1 MKKHLLFLLAVTGIL
16 FTACEA
22 GGTNEGDNG
31 QPAQP
36 KKIATVEEQSVNIAA
51 TITTLETTKS
61 ALNTALASLKDNQ
74 PVTRGSDNGV
84 KEMIAALEER
94 IAALEEIISNLQN
107 YTDEE
112 LSQSTDWLNTT
123 FATLEQQ
130 EALAKELAELK
141 ALLAAISDVSTEAIN
156 NAIAESE
163 TSMKSWV
170 NEQLSSYCTVA
181 GVDAQ
186 IAALKESVAAEMQ
199 EELDAIIATLT
210 TLKSQIEEGYKSA
223 ITEAIT
229 QFEGVITDKI
239 AVEIA
244 TVNQRIDDE
253 LATINSRLDA
263 IEKRLDEIEDILAQ
277 LVSRIQ
283 SVIYWGAD
291 DPVAVASVEGK
302 FLDLVYAI
310 RPIDAIPY
318 VAQAWHDVL
327 SVRAICSGETE
338 AVNLPILNCET
349 NLENGFIKLTVSCE
363 NLNDTFWFGGSN
375 VRVVLKIDDGNNNL
389 ETQPI
394 TITPRIDK
402 IFASEIT
409 SIPADNEIYYLTD
422 NGNAIPL
429 DNINNFGANLELS
442 YFDLYNGWYVLKFDG
457 AIHTIAKK
465 AFQASDPNN
474 SSIAKLTAIVLPSG
488 ITSIGDYAFYSCTTL
503 KRINIP
509 KGVTNIGK
517 DAFYSCPIERT
528 DIVDL
533 SAWCRIN
540 FASTQSNPRSSLYI
554 NGEELTKLTIPNDI
568 TIVNNGAFHACK
580 SITEVEIH
588 DNVKSIGTSAFY
600 SCPKLE
606 KLTLGR
612 GVESINN
619 LAFAYC
625 RALTNIVIPNNVKTL
640 GNDAFKECSGCQ
652 SIKVGSGVEF
662 FGTSVFYNCTGELVI
677 DNNIV
682 ELDFSSSDY
691 PSSASGWLYLSK
703 FSKIVLS
710 NDISMVG
717 SYAFYG
723 LESIVDVTMS
733 NSITSIEERAF
744 MNCSSLA
751 SIDIPATVSSIGSS
765 AFHGCSSL
773 ETVILPNGIT
783 SLANSIFQNCSNLKS
798 ITIPNSVTSIKSAAF
813 YDCASLA
820 NIVIPESIE
829 EIGKNAF
836 YGCTSL
842 ISITIPKSVIST
854 SFDNAMFGGC
864 KGELIIDNAIVE
876 KNYSSSK
883 CPILTTWL
891 KGSDFTKITIGNIIT
906 KIGSNKFKD
915 GSTITEVSIPDS
927 VTSIGQDAFNGCSS
941 LSKVCYNGDLSSW
954 CKIVFSNS
962 AANPLAVG
970 GALCVGGNIVEDLI
984 IPSDITEVKFASFRG
999 CSSIKS
1005 VVIHDGIQTVGG
1017 HAFHDCESLEAITI
1031 GSGVTSIG
1039 IQAFYNCKKVA
1050 AVYCKPTTPPTGN
1063 EKMFTLTDDSRIY
1076 VPNDSVEAYKSA
1088 EYWSGYANYI
1098 VGYDF

>member
-1 MKKHLLFLLAVTGIL
+1 MKKLLLLLAAVGML
-16 FTACEA
+16 ATACEVGGNTDDGGVTLPA
-22 GGTNEGDNG
+22 GS
-31 QPAQP
+31 
-36 KKIATVEEQSVNIAA
+36 IATIEQQSANIIA
-51 TITTLETTKS
+51 TLATLQTTKS
-61 ALNTALASLKDNQ
+61 AASATLASLKAQDEA
-74 PVTRGSDNGV
+74 TRGNDNGNNGV
-84 KEMIAALEER
+84 KTMIAALEER
-94 IAALEEIISNLQN
+94 VAALEAIISNLQGYN
-107 YTDEE
+107 DEE
-112 LSQSTDWLNTT
+112 LAKAEDWVSAT

-130 EALAKELAELK
+130 EALANELAEIK
-141 ALLAAISDVSTEAIN
+141 ALLATINSVSTTALKEAI
-156 NAIAESE
+156 ATSE
-163 TSMKSWV
+163 ASIKSWV
-170 NEQLSSYCTVA
+170 NESLNGYCTIA
-181 GVDAQ
+181 DMNAQ
-186 IAALKESVAAEMQ
+186 IAALQEGLTSELNEEAEK
-199 EELDAIIATLT
+199 LVATLT
-210 TLKSQIEEGYKSA
+210 ALMNNTKQEYK
-223 ITEAIT
+223 EAIT
-229 QFEGVITDKI
+229 DAIHNNGIINEQI
-239 AVEIA
+239 AADIA
-244 TVNQRIDDE
+244 ATNKRIDEE
-253 LATINSRLDA
+253 LATINKRLDD

-302 FLDLVYAI
+302 FLDLVYTI

-327 SVRAICSGETE
+327 SVQAICSGETE

-375 VRVVLKIDDGNNNL
+375 VRVVLKINDGNNNL

-568 TIVNNGAFHACK
+568 TIVNNGAFYACK

-588 DNVKSIGTSAFY
+588 DNVKSIGTRAFY

-606 KLTLGR
+606 KLTLGS
-612 GVESINN
+612 GVESIND

-662 FGTSVFYNCTGELVI
+662 FGTSVFYNCTGKLVI

-717 SYAFYG
+717 RYAFYG

-773 ETVILPNGIT
+773 ETAILPNGIT

-798 ITIPNSVTSIKSAAF
+798 VTIPNSVTSIKSAAF

-842 ISITIPKSVIST
+842 KSITIPKSVIST
-854 SFDNAMFGGC
+854 SFDNAMFGRC

-876 KNYSSSK
+876 NNYSSSK

-891 KGSDFTKITIGNIIT
+891 KGSEFTKITIGNSIT
-906 KIGSNKFKD
+906 KIGSYTFKD

-954 CKIVFSNS
+954 CKISFSNS
-962 AANPLAVG
+962 AANPLINE
-970 GALCVGGNIVEDLI
+970 GALYIGGNIVEDLI
-984 IPSDITEVKFASFRG
+984 IPSDITEVQFASFRG
-999 CSSIKS
+999 CGSIKS
-1005 VVIHDGIQTVGG
+1005 VV
-1017 HAFHDCESLEAITI
+1017 FHDNVQTITRQAFNGCKSITTITI

-1039 IQAFYNCKKVA
+1039 LQAFYNCKKAA

-1088 EYWSGYANYI
+1088 EYWSDYADYI
-1098 VGYDF
+1098 EGYDF